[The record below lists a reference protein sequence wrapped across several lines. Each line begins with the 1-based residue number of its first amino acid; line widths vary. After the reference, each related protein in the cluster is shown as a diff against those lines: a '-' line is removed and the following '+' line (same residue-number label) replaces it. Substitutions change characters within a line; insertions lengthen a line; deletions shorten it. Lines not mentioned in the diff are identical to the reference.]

1 MRKIPARIARPGMV
15 LGADVRHSDGNILL
29 GRGTELTPDHLRLI
43 LQRGVALVSIEEPR
57 DEAPEE
63 PRPLSAEVLRE
74 HIQAEGRWYG
84 AARADTL
91 LAEVFKVAVHM
102 AARGRG
108 VGDALP

>member
-29 GRGTELTPDHLRLI
+29 GRGTELTPDHLRL
-43 LQRGVALVSIEEPR
+43 LVQRGVALVSVEEDRGEVPV
-57 DEAPEE
+57 E
-63 PRPLSAEVLRE
+63 PSPLSADVLRQ

-84 AARADTL
+84 AARADSL
-91 LAEVFKVAVHM
+91 LAELFKVAVHM